1 MAADIELESFILK
14 FKHLCSAG
22 INASLNVN
30 SFHGKAVITLHAELG
45 SFNAPEKVAQT
56 PSKHRSPSYHRRLA
70 RRKAAR
76 MENVTNLSDG
86 AEEVS
91 SFLVNSQNEST
102 AENSDDTGAVIVHSA
117 TNDIEENVC
126 ENNAA
131 DNVQKIEPE
140 VDFYE
145 LQRDK
150 LVNEILVSTV
160 TEPIENVKDVEEEVK
175 VKLNALGV
183 AVVNM
188 RTFDKRGMF
197 DFSIVRISDINLNK
211 IWGRRLGLKNCSII
225 EYKRP
230 P

>member
-1 MAADIELESFILK
+1 M
-14 FKHLCSAG
+14 
-22 INASLNVN
+22 
-30 SFHGKAVITLHAELG
+30 
-45 SFNAPEKVAQT
+45 
-56 PSKHRSPSYHRRLA
+56 
-70 RRKAAR
+70 
-76 MENVTNLSDG
+76 
-86 AEEVS
+86 
-91 SFLVNSQNEST
+91 
-102 AENSDDTGAVIVHSA
+102 
-117 TNDIEENVC
+117 
-126 ENNAA
+126 
-131 DNVQKIEPE
+131 
-140 VDFYE
+140 
-145 LQRDK
+145 
-150 LVNEILVSTV
+150 NEILVSTV